1 MRLEIGPLDIQKNQT
16 LSVRRDTGVKAPI
29 SLTDLDTAVPTL
41 LETIQKEMFERAK
54 KTYLERMK
62 VVTEWDDVVPTLDNK
77 NIVVIP
83 WCEAEA
89 CEDDIKERTYG
100 LTHPDGSETTWT
112 FLRPVAFMDN
122 LSNDFMGKVFGV
134 MWKQNG

>member
-29 SLTDLDTAVPTL
+29 SLGDLDTAVPTL

-89 CEDDIKERTYG
+89 CEDDIKERSGRTYVS
-100 LTHPDGSETTWT
+100 PFFSKK
-112 FLRPVAFMDN
+112 N
-122 LSNDFMGKVFGV
+122 LLCFIFYDHDESMF
-134 MWKQNG
+134 